1 MAFEVPPLPYDYDA
15 LEPHIDEQTMRLHH
29 DKHHQA
35 YVDKANAALEGT
47 DWADR
52 SVDEILTNIDALP
65 EDKRTAVR
73 NNAGGHANHSL
84 FWEIMSPDGGG
95 EPEGELADAINDT
108 FGSLDEL
115 KKAVNDAGVNRFGSG
130 WTWLVYD
137 GTGLAVYST
146 ANQDSPILQSD
157 EPILGND
164 VWEHAYYLKYQN
176 RRPDYLEAWWN
187 VVNWPSPHSRRALRE
202 GDRQSLRGR
211 DLGARG

>member
-1 MAFEVPPLPYDYDA
+1 MAFEVPPLPYDYNA
-15 LEPHIDEQTMRLHH
+15 LEPHIDEETMRLHH

-35 YVDKANAALEGT
+35 YVDKANGALEGT
-47 DWADR
+47 DWANE
-52 SVDEILTNIDALP
+52 SVEQILSIIETLP
-65 EDKRTAVR
+65 EDKQKILR

-84 FWEIMSPDGGG
+84 FWEIMGPDSGG

-115 KKAVNDAGVNRFGSG
+115 KKAVNDGGVNRFGSG
-130 WTWLVYD
+130 WSWLVHD

-146 ANQDSPILQSD
+146 ANQDSPIMQSD
-157 EPILGND
+157 EPLLGID

-187 VVNWPSPHSRRALRE
+187 VVNWPAVAERYAKAVGKVRA
-202 GDRQSLRGR
+202 
-211 DLGARG
+211 AT